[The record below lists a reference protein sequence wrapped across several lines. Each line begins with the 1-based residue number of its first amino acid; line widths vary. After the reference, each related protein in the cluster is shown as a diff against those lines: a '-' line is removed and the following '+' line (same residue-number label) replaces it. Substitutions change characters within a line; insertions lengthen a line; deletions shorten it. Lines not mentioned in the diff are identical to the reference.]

1 MHADDFQTLSSLLKK
16 RSGLSLTEDKS
27 YLLESRLMPLVRRR
41 RYSGLPE
48 LVQAIRIKPDDSL
61 LTEVT
66 EVMTTN
72 ESFFFRDTR
81 PFDQFRDVVLPQLKQ
96 SRASKKRIRIWSA
109 ACSSGQEPYSLAIV
123 IKEMGAEFAGWNIEI
138 VGTDIS
144 EAILEKAREGI
155 YSQFEVQ
162 RGLPI
167 QLLMKYFT
175 QVDTGWE
182 LDESIR
188 SMVQYRY
195 FNLLDSMS
203 ALGTFDVVYCRNVLI
218 YFDQPTKSDVLSRI
232 RRQMSDDAVLYLGGA
247 ETVLGICEE
256 FKPVTGQRGMYCI
269 VNESAER
276 LVG

>member
-1 MHADDFQTLSSLLKK
+1 MNADDFETLASVLKQ

-27 YLLESRLMPLVRRR
+27 YLLESRLMPVVRRR
-41 RYSGLPE
+41 RFNGLPE
-48 LVQAIRIKPDDSL
+48 LVAAIKSKDESLIK
-61 LTEVT
+61 EVT

-81 PFDQFRDVVLPQLKQ
+81 PFDQFREIVLPRLKEA
-96 SRASKKRIRIWSA
+96 RASKKRIRVWCA

-123 IKEMGAEFAGWNIEI
+123 IKEMAPEFSDWNIEI

-144 EAILEKAREGI
+144 EEILKKARDGI

-167 QLLMKYFT
+167 QMLMKYFN
-175 QVDTGWE
+175 QVETGWE

-195 FNLLDSMS
+195 FNLLDSMT

-218 YFDQPTKSDVLSRI
+218 YFDHPTKSDVLMRI
-232 RRQMSDDAVLYLGGA
+232 RKQMADDAVLYLGGA
-247 ETVLGICEE
+247 ETVLGICDE
-256 FKPVTGQRGMYCI
+256 FKPATGQRGMYI
-269 VNESAER
+269 SSVEEAKR
-276 LVG
+276 AVG